1 MKKYFLCMVALL
13 SLAIVACESDDTAP
27 APTVRPTFDLIDAQP
42 DVTSAVVAANIE
54 SKGEV
59 PISEFQGRSG
69 PADSDRPEARHRIS
83 LVLLCRLGR
92 RAVQCVAVEN
102 VQDPQGGGGAS
113 GSDAPVRQAFGF
125 RGAGYERIARVRLSI
140 HR

>member
-27 APTVRPTFDLIDAQP
+27 APAVRPTFDLIDAQP

-59 PISEFQGRSG
+59 PISESASPTRKRAESTSMWFV
-69 PADSDRPEARHRIS
+69 RIS
-83 LVLLCRLGR
+83 RTVWPGR
-92 RAVQCVAVEN
+92 
-102 VQDPQGGGGAS
+102 P
-113 GSDAPVRQAFGF
+113 
-125 RGAGYERIARVRLSI
+125 
-140 HR
+140 

>member
-59 PISEFQGRSG
+59 PISEVASPTRKRAESTSMWFV
-69 PADSDRPEARHRIS
+69 RIS
-83 LVLLCRLGR
+83 RTVWPGR
-92 RAVQCVAVEN
+92 
-102 VQDPQGGGGAS
+102 P
-113 GSDAPVRQAFGF
+113 
-125 RGAGYERIARVRLSI
+125 
-140 HR
+140 

>member
-59 PISEFQGRSG
+59 PILRSRLLLPG
-69 PADSDRPEARHRIS
+69 KRAESTSMWFVRIS
-83 LVLLCRLGR
+83 RTVWPGR
-92 RAVQCVAVEN
+92 
-102 VQDPQGGGGAS
+102 P
-113 GSDAPVRQAFGF
+113 
-125 RGAGYERIARVRLSI
+125 
-140 HR
+140 

>member
-59 PISEFQGRSG
+59 PISEVGFSYQ
-69 PADSDRPEARHRIS
+69 EAGGEYVDVVCTNFKDGLARQTLTGLKPDTEYRWYCYA
-83 LVLLCRLGR
+83 VLG
-92 RAVQCVAVEN
+92 
-102 VQDPQGGGGAS
+102 
-113 GSDAPVRQAFGF
+113 
-125 RGAGYERIARVRLSI
+125 
-140 HR
+140 

>member
-54 SKGEV
+54 SKGEA
-59 PISEFQGRSG
+59 PISE
-69 PADSDRPEARHRIS
+69 
-83 LVLLCRLGR
+83 V
-92 RAVQCVAVEN
+92 
-102 VQDPQGGGGAS
+102 
-113 GSDAPVRQAFGF
+113 GF
-125 RGAGYERIARVRLSI
+125 S
-140 HR
+140 